1 MAAKN
6 TTVLL
11 VEDNEDNLLIYS
23 TILRH
28 SGYAVVEARDGQA
41 GIDAAK
47 KEHPGLIL
55 MDVSIPVIDGLEA
68 TRRLKADPDTRD
80 IPIIAL
86 TAHALAS
93 DQQKAIE
100 AGCDSYIAKPAEP
113 RAVVAAVREYLG
125 EPARRPEPL
134 AQVTTSVGARLA
146 STCFVCPQP
155 ASPASRRTCA
165 AQPFS
170 RSPVKSVR

>member
-6 TTVLL
+6 STVLL

-68 TRRLKADPDTRD
+68 TRRLKADAATKD

-86 TAHALAS
+86 TAKAMKGDREKCLQAGAS
-93 DQQKAIE
+93 DYVTKPVDLNYLFSVMRVWLAKLGDP
-100 AGCDSYIAKPAEP
+100 AGVLAEENRQGLNAEIAKAKAE
-113 RAVVAAVREYLG
+113 ADETAAAAMEKANTRITATRE
-125 EPARRPEPL
+125 A
-134 AQVTTSVGARLA
+134 
-146 STCFVCPQP
+146 
-155 ASPASRRTCA
+155 
-165 AQPFS
+165 
-170 RSPVKSVR
+170 

>member
-68 TRRLKADPDTRD
+68 TRRLKADPDTRG

-93 DQQKAIE
+93 DQQKALE

-125 EPARRPEPL
+125 EPA
-134 AQVTTSVGARLA
+134 AATS
-146 STCFVCPQP
+146 
-155 ASPASRRTCA
+155 
-165 AQPFS
+165 
-170 RSPVKSVR
+170 